1 MRRKTKE
8 REGETLTI
16 IFNVR
21 YLTSGMKKTSFRSTS
36 VLRKLNRGQRKWETP
51 TTSSECTRAPLCGT
65 KPQTR
70 WRRCWS
76 PSSGWTRTKQL
87 ADWHRSIL
95 KSWIRITTNSKV
107 INIVVL
113 LFMTQCSLVIRKIT
127 STYGVKL
134 PAERGY
140 VFHMIWYDMIYDVV
154 WYIMIY
160 DMIWYLLPEVC
171 FPPVGSV
178 GKIVH
183 K

>member
-65 KPQTR
+65 KPQRR

-76 PSSGWTRTKQL
+76 PSSRWTRTKQL
-87 ADWHRSIL
+87 ADSHRSIW

-107 INIVVL
+107 TNIVVL
-113 LFMTQCSLVIRKIT
+113 WFMTQCSLVIREIPFT
-127 STYGVKL
+127 CSVQL
-134 PAERGY
+134 SAERAY
-140 VFHMIWYDMIYDVV
+140 VFDML
-154 WYIMIY
+154 W
-160 DMIWYLLPEVC
+160 
-171 FPPVGSV
+171 
-178 GKIVH
+178 
-183 K
+183 